1 MTSFSNAG
9 RLTLAGASLLAAL
22 ALEGPAGAAPASPV
36 APAGDAAYA
45 PPTSVRAGRNG
56 SVIWSRPLEGTMALA
71 SAARSRLVV
80 YRSEGGAGGTVA
92 VSGTV
97 SIPQGRP
104 PAGGWPVI
112 NWTHGT
118 TGLAAPCAPSRD
130 GADGPEHPYI
140 ERIATLLDGFVRA
153 GYAVV
158 ATDFEGLGVA
168 GTHPFLQGV
177 PNARNALD
185 MLRAARAIE
194 PALGTRF
201 AVMGHSQGG
210 HTDLF
215 TAAEARGYAPEFQ
228 LLGNLA
234 FAPGSHIEGRLN
246 AVRASP
252 HVELALPYVLYAL
265 QSYAQNHPSIDLTKI
280 LTPTAIAHL
289 PELQVGCMTRT
300 LTDSYFATAI
310 AKDQFLPNPDL
321 SAFLAVAAQ
330 NEPSD
335 LRIPVPTVV
344 MQGASDVTVLPPDTD
359 DMVRRLCASGAFLE
373 YRRYA
378 GADHN
383 GVMAAGAADALAWVN
398 ARFRAKPVSA
408 NCPAT
413 P

>member
-1 MTSFSNAG
+1 MTSFRNAG
-9 RLTLAGASLLAAL
+9 RLGLAGASFLAAI
-22 ALEGPAGAAPASPV
+22 AFAGPSHAAPI

-45 PPTSVRAGRNG
+45 PPAQSRAGRHG

-71 SAARSRLVV
+71 SASRNRLVV
-80 YRSEGGAGGTVA
+80 YRSLGGAGGTVA

-118 TGLAAPCAPSRD
+118 TGLGAICAPSRD
-130 GADGPEHPYI
+130 GANGPEHSYI
-140 ERIATLLDGFVRA
+140 EKIATLLDGFVRA

-158 ATDFEGLGVA
+158 ASDYEGLGVA

-194 PALGTRF
+194 PSIGTRF

-215 TAAEARGYAPEFQ
+215 AAALARGYAPEFQ

-234 FAPGSHIEGRLN
+234 FAPGSHIVSRLN

-252 HVELALPYVLYAL
+252 QVELALPYVLYVL
-265 QSYAQNHPSIDLTKI
+265 QSYAQNHPSIDLAKI
-280 LTPTAIAHL
+280 LTPQAIAHL
-289 PELQVGCMTRT
+289 PELQLGCMTRT

-310 AKDQFLPNPDL
+310 AKEQFLPDPDL
-321 SAFLAVAAQ
+321 SAFLVVAAQ

-344 MQGASDVTVLPPDTD
+344 MQGTADVTVLPADTD
-359 DMVRRLCASGAFLE
+359 DMVRRLCASGNFLE
-373 YRRYA
+373 YRRYP

-383 GVMAAGAADALAWVN
+383 GSMAAGAADALAWMN
-398 ARFRAKPVSA
+398 ARFRAEPVSA
-408 NCPAT
+408 NCPAA

>member
-1 MTSFSNAG
+1 MTSPSNAG

-22 ALEGPAGAAPASPV
+22 TFAGPVSAAPV

-45 PPTSVRAGRNG
+45 PPASIRAGSNG
-56 SVIWSRPLEGTMALA
+56 SVIWSRPLEGTMALP
-71 SAARSRLVV
+71 SAARNRLAV
-80 YRSEGGAGGTVA
+80 YRSPGGAGGTVA

-97 SIPQGRP
+97 SIPRGRP

-130 GADGPEHPYI
+130 GANGPEHPYI
-140 ERIATLLDGFVRA
+140 EKIATLLDGFVRA

-158 ATDFEGLGVA
+158 ASDYEGLGVA
-168 GTHPFLQGV
+168 GTHPFLQGG

-185 MLRAARAIE
+185 ILRAARAIE
-194 PALGTRF
+194 PSLGTRF

-215 TAAEARGYAPEFQ
+215 AAAEARGYAPEFQ

-234 FAPGSHIEGRLN
+234 FAPGSHIAGRLD

-252 HVELALPYVLYAL
+252 NVELALPYVLYAL

-280 LTPTAIAHL
+280 LTREAIAHL
-289 PELQVGCMTRT
+289 PELQIGCMTRT

-310 AKDQFLPNPDL
+310 AKDQFLPDPDL
-321 SAFLAVAAQ
+321 SAFHAVAAR
-330 NEPSD
+330 NEPGD

-344 MQGASDVTVLPPDTD
+344 MQGTSDVTVLPNDTD
-359 DMVRRLCASGAFLE
+359 DMVRRLCASGNFLE
-373 YRRYA
+373 YRRYP

-383 GVMAAGAADALAWVN
+383 GSMAAGAADALAWIN
-398 ARFRAKPVSA
+398 ARFRAEPVSA
-408 NCPAT
+408 NCPAA